1 MDKGQISSV
10 FCSKA
15 LFNLSYKI
23 LTETEIKVRLI
34 KLKVR

>member
-1 MDKGQISSV
+1 MDKGQISRV
-10 FCSKA
+10 FRSKT